1 MNHFAIITAFGQ
13 DRPGIVALM
22 ADSLYRLGCNI
33 EDTCMT
39 RLRGEFTM
47 MLMVRLPEG
56 MAAEDLA
63 RRLTPYTTPLDLA
76 VLCRAMPDLAATR
89 QTALEIPTFILSV
102 YGADHPGI
110 VAQVARTVARH
121 QGNITD
127 MSRVSFATD
136 GMYTVPVTGD
146 MTMHGVTK
154 KLSTTGTITIKGGK
168 VSAVSKFFV
177 KLADYNIS
185 IPNLVK
191 DNIAESVEVTV
202 SSNFDQKM

>member
-1 MNHFAIITAFGQ
+1 MKQGILSAAFIIAMAGTAAAQKYYTKNGSISFFSKTSLENIKADNNQVMSVLNAQTGEIQ
-13 DRPGIVALM
+13 FSVLVKSFRFEKALM
-22 ADSLYRLGCNI
+22 EEHFNENYLESEKY
-33 EDTCMT
+33 
-39 RLRGEFTM
+39 
-47 MLMVRLPEG
+47 PK
-56 MAAEDLA
+56 
-63 RRLTPYTTPLDLA
+63 
-76 VLCRAMPDLAATR
+76 AT
-89 QTALEIPTFILSV
+89 FK
-102 YGADHPGI
+102 
-110 VAQVARTVARH
+110 
-121 QGNITD
+121 GNITD
-127 MSRVSFATD
+127 MSRVSLATD
-136 GMYTVPVTGD
+136 GMYTVSVTGD